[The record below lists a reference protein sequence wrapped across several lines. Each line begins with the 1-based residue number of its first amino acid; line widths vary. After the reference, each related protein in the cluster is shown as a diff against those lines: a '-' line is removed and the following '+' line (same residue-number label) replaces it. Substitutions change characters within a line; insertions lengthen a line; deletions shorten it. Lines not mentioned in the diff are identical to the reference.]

1 MRYLTLNLKGV
12 MQYYASTSGLAV
24 SVSGGYYKT
33 EHCPTKNAL
42 AGMIGC
48 VMGIPRRDRRL
59 KDLLNLKMKY
69 RTLQRGCVIRDFQ
82 TVSGM
87 PIKDKPGEFE
97 KFVKIKGGEEEFTII
112 KTVEYLCDYAFE
124 AYIGSE
130 DEDLLKKIREAF
142 WDPVWDPYLGRKNC
156 LPSIPIVTDGKILT
170 EEEMEE
176 MEDVYDCLESNC

>member
-1 MRYLTLNLKGV
+1 MKYLTINLQGV
-12 MQYYASTSGLAV
+12 MQYYASTNGFAV

-48 VMGIPRRDRRL
+48 VMGIPRRDSRL
-59 KDLLNLKMKY
+59 DDLLDLDMKY
-69 RTLQRGCVIRDFQ
+69 RTLQKGIVIRDFQ
-82 TVSGM
+82 TVRGM
-87 PIKDKPGEFE
+87 QNKNNPNELYKFTTVEEGKKDGPI
-97 KFVKIKGGEEEFTII
+97 V

-142 WDPVWDPYLGRKNC
+142 WMPVWDPYLGRKNC
-156 LPSIPIVTDGKILT
+156 LPSIPIVTDGRILT
-170 EEEMEE
+170 QEEMEE
-176 MEDVYDCLESNC
+176 MEDVYDCPSRNF